1 MNGPLHS
8 SVADWKGTV
17 LSIST
22 VWHRQLPWVLRAM
35 AISIGMT
42 GFTTSAKADDA
53 SFGCKVLLCAA
64 ASAPAWSGIP
74 YCVPV
79 MHQLFS
85 DLGKGHP
92 WPSCPEGGE
101 TSGINY
107 DPYLPCPEG
116 TVAGGTMMEGHDS
129 TGGWTASSQGPECG
143 KFVRPIGSHLN
154 NSSDFEVVTTP
165 RPRRDDP
172 YNVVITPKGAFPIT
186 VWFSLNKD

>member
-1 MNGPLHS
+1 MNCQYHLS
-8 SVADWKGTV
+8 AADRKGTGR
-17 LSIST
+17 ST
-22 VWHRQLPWVLRAM
+22 SSVWHRQFPSVLGAM
-35 AISIGMT
+35 AVGIGMIGLT
-42 GFTTSAKADDA
+42 PSAHADDA

-64 ASAPAWSGIP
+64 ASAPGWSGIP

-85 DLGKGHP
+85 DLAKGHP

-101 TSGINY
+101 TSGISY

-116 TVAGGTMMEGHDS
+116 TVAGATMMGGHNS
-129 TGGWTASSQGPECG
+129 SGGWTASPQGPECG
-143 KFVRPIGSHLN
+143 KFVRPIGGHLN

-172 YNVVITPKGAFPIT
+172 YNVVITPKGAAPIT
-186 VWFSLNKD
+186 VWFSLNKG